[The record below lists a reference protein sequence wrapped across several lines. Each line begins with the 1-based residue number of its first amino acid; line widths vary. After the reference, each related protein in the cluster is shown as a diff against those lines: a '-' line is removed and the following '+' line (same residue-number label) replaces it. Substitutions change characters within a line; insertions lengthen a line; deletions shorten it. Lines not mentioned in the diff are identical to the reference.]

1 MRYPFK
7 DSFLILLI
15 FPFSFYFLQAQ
26 SLEWLEITQSQK
38 NHLIDDLV
46 ENNIHQTKID
56 FNKPFRI
63 SVPVVDDSISIL
75 ICIYTDPDF
84 FNFVQSKCFSGNNIG
99 KGL

>member
-1 MRYPFK
+1 M
-7 DSFLILLI
+7 
-15 FPFSFYFLQAQ
+15 QAQ

-63 SVPVVDDSISIL
+63 SVPVVDGSISIL
-75 ICIYTDPDF
+75 ICNYTDPDF
-84 FNFVQSKCFSGNNIG
+84 LTSYKVNTS
-99 KGL
+99 LETT

>member
-1 MRYPFK
+1 VVGNNTE
-7 DSFLILLI
+7 S
-15 FPFSFYFLQAQ
+15 
-26 SLEWLEITQSQK
+26 K

-75 ICIYTDPDF
+75 ICNYTDPDF
-84 FNFVQSKCFSGNNIG
+84 LTSYKVNTS
-99 KGL
+99 LETT